1 MEDSKMTVTSFLN
14 DMKNRLDAKECDF
27 LIDLIM
33 ATRTGQVEKSAET
46 FGVNARTVVT
56 KLGAQ
61 ADLIEGVQNGYN
73 ND

>member
-1 MEDSKMTVTSFLN
+1 MTVTSFLN
-14 DMKNRLDAKECDF
+14 DMKNRLDDKEFDF

>member
-1 MEDSKMTVTSFLN
+1 MLTTNSFIR

-33 ATRTGQVEKSAET
+33 ASKGNAVGKSADA

-61 ADLIEGVQNGYN
+61 ADLIEGIHNGF

>member
-1 MEDSKMTVTSFLN
+1 MSVSSFLN

-33 ATRTGQVEKSAET
+33 ATKTGQVERSAET
-46 FGVNARTVVT
+46 FGVNTRTVVT

-61 ADLIEGVQNGYN
+61 ADLIEGVQNGF
-73 ND
+73 NDD

>member
-1 MEDSKMTVTSFLN
+1 MTTNSFIR

-33 ATRTGQVEKSAET
+33 ATKSNQVGKSADA

-61 ADLIEGVQNGYN
+61 ADLIEGIHNGF

>member
-1 MEDSKMTVTSFLN
+1 MMTVNSFIR

-27 LIDLIM
+27 LIDIIM
-33 ATRTGQVEKSAET
+33 ADRLGQVNRSAET
-46 FGVNARTVVT
+46 FGVNARTIIT

-61 ADLIEGVQNGYN
+61 ADLIEGIHNGF